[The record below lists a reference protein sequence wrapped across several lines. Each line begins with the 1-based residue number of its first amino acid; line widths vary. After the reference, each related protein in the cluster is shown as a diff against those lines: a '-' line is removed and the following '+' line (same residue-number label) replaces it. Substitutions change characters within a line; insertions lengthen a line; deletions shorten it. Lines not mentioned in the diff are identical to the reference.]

1 MRAGGSPSTLEAAY
15 TLQESVP
22 AGRWDL
28 IGDGLLL
35 GNGVSKMRVRFEVR
49 VRRSTAS
56 DDSADQIL
64 FTVENVFVRDPV
76 SPLSAVR
83 FQTQVDGLAGD
94 AAPGDKLILRFTGLA
109 DGSDIGAMFIPNSD
123 GALRGGRIPRI
134 QLPQSAQ

>member
-15 TLQESVP
+15 PLRESIP

-49 VRRSTAS
+49 VRKALAS

-64 FTVENVFVRDPV
+64 FAVENVVVRDAAN
-76 SPLSAVR
+76 PLQAVT
-83 FQTQVDGLAGD
+83 FQTQVDGLAGE
-94 AAPGDKLILRFTGLA
+94 AESGDKLVLRFTGLA
-109 DGSDIGAMFIPNSD
+109 ADSDIGAMYIPNAD
-123 GALRGGRIPRI
+123 GALRGGRIPRV
-134 QLPQSAQ
+134 QLPQVP

>member
-15 TLQESVP
+15 VLRESIP

-49 VRRSTAS
+49 VRKASIS

-64 FTVENVFVRDPV
+64 FTVENVFVRDPAN
-76 SPLSAVR
+76 PLYAVP
-83 FQTQVDGLAGD
+83 FQTQVDGLAGN
-94 AAPGDKLILRFTGLA
+94 AEPGDKLILRFTGLA
-109 DGSDIGAMFIPNSD
+109 ADSDIGAMYIPNSD
-123 GALRGGRIPRI
+123 GTLRGGRIPRI
-134 QLPQSAQ
+134 QLPQVP